1 MGTEYIVVI
10 ATVVLVVGAWVIL
23 GLKARKDIE
32 AVRKDR
38 AEIYRNCFLRGLA
51 GILAGMAKA
60 DGTVTLEEVNVASKL
75 FNDMGLD
82 PRDREL
88 CFDAF
93 KTAKDANLPIS
104 YYASLFAPYS
114 TKESRTLVY
123 EVLWDVTAADGKLD
137 PGEEKSLKDMIGW
150 FSLAPTE
157 FERNEKRCRGRFSS
171 LSEAAKAAGEKIDQI
186 LRG

>member
-1 MGTEYIVVI
+1 MEYAIVAVTVALVIGIWIVLGTK
-10 ATVVLVVGAWVIL
+10 T
-23 GLKARKDIE
+23 RKDIE

-38 AEIYRNCFLRGLA
+38 AEIYRSCFLRGLA

-60 DGTVTLEEVNVASKL
+60 DGTVTLEEVNVAAKL

-82 PRDREL
+82 PRDRDL
-88 CFDAF
+88 CFDSF

-114 TKESRTLVY
+114 TRESRTLIY
-123 EVLWDVTAADGKLD
+123 EILWDITAADAKLD
-137 PGEEKSLKDMIGW
+137 PGEENTLKDMLGW
-150 FSLAPTE
+150 FSLPPTE
-157 FERNEKRCRGRFSS
+157 FERNDQRCRGRFAS
-171 LSEAAKAAGEKIDQI
+171 LSDAAKAAGEKIDRI